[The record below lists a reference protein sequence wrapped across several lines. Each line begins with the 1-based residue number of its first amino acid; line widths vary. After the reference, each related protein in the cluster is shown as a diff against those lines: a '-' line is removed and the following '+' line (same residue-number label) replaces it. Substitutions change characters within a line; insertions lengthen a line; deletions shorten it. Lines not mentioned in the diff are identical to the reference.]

1 MELNFKI
8 RDKPNKS
15 LKLREENLTN
25 FKKKGFP
32 NKREEDWKFTDL
44 EKFLKDNFVEL
55 NNDNVNDKKPDF
67 HEFSFIHNSIKLI
80 NGKLQSFDFK
90 SENLKNKNYFSI
102 TNLDFNHHLNFANNL
117 KDNPMQNLNTA
128 LHEGGFNLNI
138 SSDYKFKHPIV
149 IYNYFTGTYKNKII
163 NNSDSINLLKN
174 SNATILEYLV
184 DESKGNFFKNT
195 FKYINLEENSHLDY

>member
-8 RDKPNKS
+8 KDKSDKS

-44 EKFLKDNFVEL
+44 EKFLKDNFDEL
-55 NNDNVNDKKPDF
+55 NNDNLNDKNPDF

-90 SENLKNKNYFSI
+90 SENLKDKNCFSI

-117 KDNPMQNLNTA
+117 KDNLC
-128 LHEGGFNLNI
+128 
-138 SSDYKFKHPIV
+138 
-149 IYNYFTGTYKNKII
+149 KI
-163 NNSDSINLLKN
+163 
-174 SNATILEYLV
+174 
-184 DESKGNFFKNT
+184 
-195 FKYINLEENSHLDY
+195 

>member
-8 RDKPNKS
+8 RDKSDIS

-44 EKFLKDNFVEL
+44 EKFLKDNFDEL
-55 NNDNVNDKKPDF
+55 NNDNLNDNKPDF

-90 SENLKNKNYFSI
+90 SENLKDKNYFSI
-102 TNLDFNHHLNFANNL
+102 TNLDFSHHLNFANNL
-117 KDNPMQNLNTA
+117 KDNSMQNLNTQ
-128 LHEGGFNLNI
+128 
-138 SSDYKFKHPIV
+138 
-149 IYNYFTGTYKNKII
+149 
-163 NNSDSINLLKN
+163 
-174 SNATILEYLV
+174 
-184 DESKGNFFKNT
+184 
-195 FKYINLEENSHLDY
+195 